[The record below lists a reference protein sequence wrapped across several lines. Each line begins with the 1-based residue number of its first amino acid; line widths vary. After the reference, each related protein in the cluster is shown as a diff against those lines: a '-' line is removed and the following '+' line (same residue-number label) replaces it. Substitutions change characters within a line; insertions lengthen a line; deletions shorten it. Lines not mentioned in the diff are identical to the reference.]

1 MLIAD
6 MSATDMY
13 VLQYNIIN
21 NNNNN
26 IIIILQYYQCCV
38 VIPLVWIISEI
49 IKTRAWLTKPT
60 VTQNRW
66 CGITVGSG

>member
-13 VLQYNIIN
+13 V
-21 NNNNN
+21 
-26 IIIILQYYQCCV
+26 LQYYQCCV

-60 VTQNRW
+60 VTQWAVNRW